1 MESPFI
7 CRWSYMPEAIA
18 MAHRSVLSTRPKG
31 TTGLATAEEQ
41 RLSYMSRTALSLCG
55 TSACLHELPPTAL
68 GSGNTQDCW
77 AHAKAFLH
85 FFPSAPAD
93 APDPWRLCITHSF
106 EARHKD
112 SSSLNPGRGKE
123 LLGLWILT
131 NSASSR
137 KFISALEKPYRSSVL
152 LKVF

>member
-1 MESPFI
+1 MPPCWLFSEGMGIELGS
-7 CRWSYMPEAIA
+7 SYL
-18 MAHRSVLSTRPKG
+18 HRQAFYQG
-31 TTGLATAEEQ
+31 THLPSHMFSFPPGC
-41 RLSYMSRTALSLCG
+41 MSRTALSLCG